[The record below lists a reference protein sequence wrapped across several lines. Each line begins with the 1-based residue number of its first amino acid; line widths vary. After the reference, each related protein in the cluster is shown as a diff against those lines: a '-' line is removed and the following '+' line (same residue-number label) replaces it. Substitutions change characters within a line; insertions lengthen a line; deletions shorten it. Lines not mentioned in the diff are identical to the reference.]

1 MLTQAI
7 LVALIATLSTWWV
20 SHTITRTWL
29 YPLWVGFLVA
39 LAMGKPLEGMQA
51 AAYINLAYLGWI
63 TAGGTMPGNLM
74 VAGVFGTALTLLS
87 GADPKLAVSFAVPFS
102 LLGILSW
109 QGYMTINSLWV
120 HKAEKYAAEGN
131 LRGVRLMNYVP
142 SFFVSL
148 ILNGVPAFILVYFGG
163 DIATQLIDSIPASV
177 INALATVGAIMPA
190 LGIAML
196 LNYMGKAKLIPFFFL
211 GFFLTAYLQLD
222 IMAVTIFAA
231 VIGVVMYML
240 SKDKKQE
247 EV

>member
-20 SHTITRTWL
+20 SHTVTRTWL

-87 GADPKLAVSFAVPFS
+87 GADPKLAVTFAVPFS

-231 VIGVVMYML
+231 VIGIVMYML

>member
-20 SHTITRTWL
+20 SHTVTRTWL

-240 SKDKKQE
+240 SNDKKQE

>member
-20 SHTITRTWL
+20 SHTVTRTWL